1 MAESW
6 GTAPT
11 FCYILLHILLKLT
24 REYSCLS
31 LRTLNLGLTE
41 IVSWV
46 IGDSFLG
53 KRIRNVLH
61 RPILWLLKISKR
73 AVQTNL
79 KSTEARQKENFSF
92 KFLGFI
98 LLFQELS
105 LPLQLESNH
114 TIVRTS
120 IFLMVKLAFAIRSCK
135 LERRKFQKEH

>member
-1 MAESW
+1 MAENWECSSI
-6 GTAPT
+6 
-11 FCYILLHILLKLT
+11 FCHFLLHMQEIIV
-24 REYSCLS
+24 RIQFSCDTTLS
-31 LRTLNLGLTE
+31 TMY
-41 IVSWV
+41 
-46 IGDSFLG
+46 

-61 RPILWLLKISKR
+61 RTIFWHLKISKR

-79 KSTEARQKENFSF
+79 KRTEARQKENFSF

-105 LPLQLESNH
+105 LSLQLESNH